1 MLNALSIG
9 RRRELLRALFPNAVI
24 GFLRGQMS
32 AGNAENRQ
40 HRLRAVGFLGVFAC
54 LRVDFP
60 RLSIFAPEILALG
73 TAPGPGGAGEVQL
86 RRQKSSGDLF
96 AHTGACAGSV
106 GTALRLQEARRA
118 VT

>member
-1 MLNALSIG
+1 
-9 RRRELLRALFPNAVI
+9 
-24 GFLRGQMS
+24 MS

-60 RLSIFAPEILALG
+60 RLPIFAPEILALG

-106 GTALRLQEARRA
+106 GMALRLQEARRA